1 MFKNKFAETFAAN
14 KKHINSS
21 FFLFFINFI
30 NFVYP
35 LLISPVIIKKC
46 GLEGFGLVILFQSI
60 FIFIASITDYGFNIN
75 GTKEITLNQNKN
87 EFINRHFFVIGYTKG
102 VLLFLALLLSM
113 FIYIFLPKANEY
125 SMLYFLSLVILIG
138 RAFNPLWIL
147 RSLHK
152 IKYFFYFFI
161 LFKIISFLIICFFLN
176 DESNLYLVNLTIG
189 LSDFFTCV
197 SSITVLFFSM
207 KWHFY
212 KPDIAAIK
220 NEIVTGFSIFI
231 QVISINANAYLNPV
245 ILGLF
250 VNEYALG
257 IYCVVEK
264 IILVVKFCGSFIIQ
278 SIFPKACEVA
288 ANSVYSYKL
297 FSQKIFV
304 FLLVSML
311 FAGIFLTAFS
321 DLVISYFLK
330 ANRLVCS
337 EFLIYNAWIP
347 FIVALNMV
355 PYMTFM
361 VFGKQKNI
369 TSIMIFSVILNV
381 VINTILSKYYGIYG
395 MATGIYITEIF
406 ISISLWAIL
415 IVKFPNLNFIND
427 DK

>member
-1 MFKNKFAETFAAN
+1 MFKNKFAETIIAN
-14 KKHINSS
+14 KRHINSS
-21 FFLFFINFI
+21 FFLFLINFI

-35 LLISPVIIKKC
+35 LLISPIIIKKC

-60 FIFIASITDYGFNIN
+60 FIFIASITDYSFNIN
-75 GTKEITLNQNKN
+75 GTREITLNQNKN
-87 EFINRHFFVIGYTKG
+87 EFINRHFFVIVYTKG
-102 VLLFLALLLSM
+102 VLLFLALLLSL

-125 SMLYFLSLVILIG
+125 TMLYFLSLVILIG

-147 RSLHK
+147 RSIHK

-161 LFKIISFLIICFFLN
+161 LFKVISFLIICFFLN

-197 SSITVLFFSM
+197 LSITVLFFSM
-207 KWHFY
+207 KWYFY
-212 KPDIAAIK
+212 KPGIAAIK
-220 NEIVTGFSIFI
+220 NEIMTGFSIFI

-245 ILGLF
+245 ILGFF

-264 IILVVKFCGSFIIQ
+264 IILVVKFCGSFVIQ

-288 ANSVYSYKL
+288 AKSIFDYKL
-297 FSQKIFV
+297 FSRKIFV
-304 FLLVSML
+304 FLLVSMI
-311 FAGIFLTAFS
+311 FAGTILTAFS
-321 DLVISYFLK
+321 DIIVSYFLRT
-330 ANRLVCS
+330 NRFACS

-347 FIVALNMV
+347 FIVAINMV

-381 VINTILSKYYGIYG
+381 VVNAILSKYYGIYG

-415 IVKFPNLNFIND
+415 TVKFPNLNFMNND
-427 DK
+427 K

>member
-1 MFKNKFAETFAAN
+1 MFKNKFAETIVAN
-14 KKHINSS
+14 KRHINSS
-21 FFLFFINFI
+21 FFLFLINFI

-35 LLISPVIIKKC
+35 LLISPIIIKKC

-75 GTKEITLNQNKN
+75 GTREITLNQNKN
-87 EFINRHFFVIGYTKG
+87 EFINRHFFVIVYTKV
-102 VLLFLALLLSM
+102 VLLFLALLLSL

-125 SMLYFLSLVILIG
+125 TMLYFLSLVILIG

-147 RSLHK
+147 RSIHK

-161 LFKIISFLIICFFLN
+161 LFKVISFLIICFFLN

-197 SSITVLFFSM
+197 LSITVLFFSM

-212 KPDIAAIK
+212 RPGIAAIK
-220 NEIVTGFSIFI
+220 NEIMTGFSIFS

-245 ILGLF
+245 ILGFF

-264 IILVVKFCGSFIIQ
+264 IILVVKFCGSFVIQ

-288 ANSVYSYKL
+288 AKNIFDYKL
-297 FSQKIFV
+297 FSRKIFV
-304 FLLVSML
+304 FLLVSMI
-311 FAGIFLTAFS
+311 FAGTILTAFS
-321 DLVISYFLK
+321 DIIVSYFMRT
-330 ANRLVCS
+330 NRFACS

-347 FIVALNMV
+347 FIVAINMV

-381 VINTILSKYYGIYG
+381 VVNAILSKYYGIYG
-395 MATGIYITEIF
+395 IATGIYITEIF

-415 IVKFPNLNFIND
+415 TVKFPNLNFMNND
-427 DK
+427 K